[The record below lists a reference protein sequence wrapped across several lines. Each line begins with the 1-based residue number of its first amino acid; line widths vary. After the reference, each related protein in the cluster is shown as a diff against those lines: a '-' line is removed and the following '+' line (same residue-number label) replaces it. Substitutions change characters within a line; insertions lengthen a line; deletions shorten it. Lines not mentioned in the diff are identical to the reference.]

1 MYPVDMLKVKILF
14 VDRVMACAQ
23 PPQTRLQVLKPAE
36 GGIYTGMQQA
46 FWRIG
51 KIEGYRSM
59 WKGVSS
65 VVIGAGMWIK
75 TSVGGSGHDE
85 V

>member
-1 MYPVDMLKVKILF
+1 MYPVDMLKVKIHSSDPVL
-14 VDRVMACAQ
+14 ACAQ

-51 KIEGYRSM
+51 KVEGYGSL
-59 WKGVSS
+59 WKGVTS
-65 VVIGAGMWIK
+65 VIMGAGMWSLVCAWARK
-75 TSVGGSGHDE
+75 
-85 V
+85 

>member
-1 MYPVDMLKVKILF
+1 MYPVDMLKVRIYSGDPIL
-14 VDRVMACAQ
+14 ACAQ

-51 KIEGYRSM
+51 KLEGYGSM
-59 WKGVSS
+59 WKGVTS
-65 VVIGAGMWIK
+65 VIMGAGVWYMFCAW
-75 TSVGGSGHDE
+75 GRE
-85 V
+85 